1 MEKSVNFKLT
11 EYCSIAQLKRKFKS
25 YLEEI
30 DYKEFK
36 LNNFPQYLVVS
47 LMIVVEECVTD
58 CLKFLVKNE
67 ENGLYVLD
75 DKVLR
80 LMLSE
85 TSKYDFLLKYKS
97 KYSSSIRYNDS
108 LFFNLSKYLVNLE
121 TKYGE
126 KLMIDAEAKNRL
138 CYYLIALQYEIT
150 NLSLMIVKYSNR
162 KTLNKN
168 VLLNCC
174 LFLLDNELKSKIKL
188 KFDSIGC
195 DKEDDEV
202 EDEVDEEVD
211 DDEEEVDEEE
221 VDEEEVD
228 EEEVDDEEDEEEV
241 VEVVKVDV
249 NSLVKPKEKVSKI
262 EKVIETVE
270 KVVKKKYISLQQVPV
285 IKNRR

>member
-11 EYCSIAQLKRKFKS
+11 EYCALAQLKRKFKS
-25 YLEEI
+25 YLEDI
-30 DYKEFK
+30 NYKEFK

-58 CLKFLVKNE
+58 CLKYLVKNE

-80 LMLSE
+80 LMFSE

-108 LFFNLSKYLVNLE
+108 LFFNLSKYLVNSE

-126 KLMIDAEAKNRL
+126 KLMVDVEAKNRL
-138 CYYLIALQYEIT
+138 CYYLISLQYEIT

-195 DKEDDEV
+195 DEEDKDEEDKDKDKE
-202 EDEVDEEVD
+202 EDEEDE
-211 DDEEEVDEEE
+211 
-221 VDEEEVD
+221 
-228 EEEVDDEEDEEEV
+228 DEEDEEEDSLEKQEEILSKIVKV
-241 VEVVKVDV
+241 VE
-249 NSLVKPKEKVSKI
+249 NT
-262 EKVIETVE
+262 EKVI
-270 KVVKKKYISLQQVPV
+270 KKKISSSPQVPV
-285 IKNRR
+285 TKNRR

>member
-30 DYKEFK
+30 NFKEFK

-58 CLKFLVKNE
+58 CLKYLVKNE

-97 KYSSSIRYNDS
+97 KYSSSIRFNDS

-126 KLMIDAEAKNRL
+126 KLMIDNEAKNRL

-195 DKEDDEV
+195 DKE
-202 EDEVDEEVD
+202 
-211 DDEEEVDEEE
+211 EEEEDKEEE
-221 VDEEEVD
+221 EEDKE
-228 EEEVDDEEDEEEV
+228 EEDEDEDEDEDDEDSLEKQEE
-241 VEVVKVDV
+241 K
-249 NSLVKPKEKVSKI
+249 LLKI
-262 EKVIETVE
+262 EKVVENIE
-270 KVVKKKYISLQQVPV
+270 KVIKKKISSSQQVSV
-285 IKNRR
+285 TKK